1 MPNALAARAWD
12 LPVYFMYPSIQ
23 EIAQLFAAAGVAELA
38 QGLGFDLTNP
48 FTGHTKVLTDFFE
61 GTRTSIEK
69 TKAQFEDTPFAG
81 AQMLLKDFS
90 QLFLKQCIGSG
101 FCW

>member
-1 MPNALAARAWD
+1 MRCQRFL
-12 LPVYFMYPSIQ
+12 LEEFL
-23 EIAQLFAAAGVAELA
+23 EGFAPFRTSQLA

-48 FTGHTKVLTDFFE
+48 FTGHTKVLTNFFE

>member
-1 MPNALAARAWD
+1 MRCQRFL
-12 LPVYFMYPSIQ
+12 LEEFL
-23 EIAQLFAAAGVAELA
+23 EGFAPFRTSQLA

-48 FTGHTKVLTDFFE
+48 FTGHTKVLTNFFE

-81 AQMLLKDFS
+81 GSNAPEGLFPAVPEAMYRKRLLLVRELLDP
-90 QLFLKQCIGSG
+90 Q
-101 FCW
+101 

>member
-1 MPNALAARAWD
+1 MRCQRFL
-12 LPVYFMYPSIQ
+12 LEEFL
-23 EIAQLFAAAGVAELA
+23 EGFAPFRTSQLA

>member
-1 MPNALAARAWD
+1 MRCQRFL
-12 LPVYFMYPSIQ
+12 LEEFL
-23 EIAQLFAAAGVAELA
+23 EGFAPFRTSQLA

-90 QLFLKQCIGSG
+90 QLFLKLCIGSG

>member
-1 MPNALAARAWD
+1 MRCQRFL
-12 LPVYFMYPSIQ
+12 LEEFL
-23 EIAQLFAAAGVAELA
+23 EGFAPFRTSQLA

-81 AQMLLKDFS
+81 ALMLLKDFS

>member
-1 MPNALAARAWD
+1 MRCQRFL
-12 LPVYFMYPSIQ
+12 LEEFL
-23 EIAQLFAAAGVAELA
+23 EGFAPFRTSQLA

-81 AQMLLKDFS
+81 AQMLLKDFPS
-90 QLFLKQCIGSG
+90 CS
-101 FCW
+101 

>member
-1 MPNALAARAWD
+1 MRCQSFL
-12 LPVYFMYPSIQ
+12 LEEFL
-23 EIAQLFAAAGVAELA
+23 EGFAPFRTSQLA

-48 FTGHTKVLTDFFE
+48 FTGHTKVLTNFFE